1 MNEANGLV
9 QLLEKALSGL
19 SAGSEP
25 GVLEVVLALCYSFI
39 LNCGIAGVY
48 KWTYRGARYS
58 QDYVHTLIILG
69 TVVTAVIMVVSR
81 NGATAFGMFAAF
93 SIINFR
99 RAVNQSRDIGFIFL
113 AMATGLAVGARAYT
127 LAGVATVLSALMI
140 SVISKSDAFAPRRL
154 SHHLRIRIQNDLD
167 YDKAFSSCFG
177 DYLSYHEL
185 TSVETVQA
193 GMMTELRYD
202 VTLRENG
209 RLSEFTNRLQ
219 LLNGNNRILVTKA
232 GEGY

>member
-99 RAVNQSRDIGFIFL
+99 RAESVAGHWVHIFGHGDGVSGGGAGLHVGGGCDGFE
-113 AMATGLAVGARAYT
+113 
-127 LAGVATVLSALMI
+127 
-140 SVISKSDAFAPRRL
+140 
-154 SHHLRIRIQNDLD
+154 
-167 YDKAFSSCFG
+167 CG
-177 DYLSYHEL
+177 DDQCDFE
-185 TSVETVQA
+185 E
-193 GMMTELRYD
+193 
-202 VTLRENG
+202 
-209 RLSEFTNRLQ
+209 
-219 LLNGNNRILVTKA
+219 
-232 GEGY
+232 